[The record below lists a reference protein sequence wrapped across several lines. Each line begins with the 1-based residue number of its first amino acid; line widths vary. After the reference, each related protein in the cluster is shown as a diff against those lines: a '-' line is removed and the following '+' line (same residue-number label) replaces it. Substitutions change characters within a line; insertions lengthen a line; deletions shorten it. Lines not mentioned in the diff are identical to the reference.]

1 MSVTGFFLRNRYAVW
16 ALVVAIVLLGVGAYG
31 QIPVRLFPDTA
42 PPLVNIV
49 TVWPGATAGDVDRDL
64 SDVLETEFASLEG
77 VVTTSSTSQDNVSV
91 IQIEFQYDTDVR
103 LAAVDVQNAISRIAD
118 DLPEAAQLPRVYTF
132 STADRPIYTVGIA
145 ADDLLHAR
153 HLAKDVIA
161 PRIQGVKGV
170 AAVDIFGGRVP
181 TVFVDVDPQRA
192 EAHHLALP
200 MIAGAVQSNNASM
213 PAGRVRAE
221 KTETMLRVDQRRER
235 VEDIED
241 IPLQL
246 PDGSQLRLGTVA
258 DVHRGAEN
266 DDSWF
271 SINGK
276 RTIAVQVFR
285 SEDAN
290 TVEVVDMVRDAIAQL
305 QLEFPDLTFVEGEE
319 SASFTEQSV
328 SNLLANVWQA
338 LLFASIVLF
347 LFLGRMRAALVT
359 AFTMPLAFGLT
370 FAVMWKMGMEFNMVT
385 LSAVILAV
393 GMVVDNSVVVLESIV
408 RFRDKGASPLEAA
421 RDGTDQ
427 VLVPVFIGTMT
438 TLVVLIPLL
447 SLQGFVGKTFGPLA
461 MTLLIAFSSS
471 MVVALV
477 LVPIMSLLIKEGGRI
492 EAIAEIVTRPF
503 RLVMD
508 ALGSVYVRLLGFGLR
523 WRSLILIAALGTFV
537 AGIGGLRSLGM
548 DLLPRM
554 DGGAFTVSFETPSG
568 TSLSETTKVVKEI
581 EVLLKE
587 YPEVTLVQ
595 SQAGFEAGMKLSGS
609 GVMGPTQG
617 FLSIALTPRTE
628 RERSIWDIQDLLRVD
643 IDKIPGIVSVVVK
656 GVGNTAKPT
665 TLAPVVA
672 RITGPDPLV
681 LEKLGH
687 EVKQRITGVNALV
700 EPTLS
705 WRRDMRR
712 VLVRVDEQK
721 AAAYGQ
727 SSQSIAQQLAM
738 GTEGIAAGMWTPEQK
753 PTEPIKVRYVRSE
766 KPDVEQMLSWPIF
779 LASTG
784 EVLPL
789 RSMAHAET
797 TIEQG
802 LYSTVNLSPVLDVR
816 AGIGDR
822 PLNFVV
828 EDAEA
833 AIVGMKVPQGYQV
846 SIDGENKDLDESKS
860 AILGALTISILA
872 VYLLLVAQFR
882 SWVHPITVM
891 MAVPLSISGVA
902 AALWIAGKPV
912 SMPVMVG
919 LVLLVGTV
927 VNNSILLLDVIAAQ
941 RREGVPRRE
950 AILEGVRARF
960 RPIMMTSLSTML
972 GMTPLAME
980 FALGSERFSPLA
992 TAVIGGLLVSTLLTM
1007 LVIPILYDFADSVRW
1022 PFGKGKAGGPAK
1034 AIVTTIALIAF
1045 ALPMSAQAQGT
1056 DAPTSL
1062 ADAWELT
1069 LKHPAATGAALRIDA
1084 ADATV
1089 KAAKRRSYPSAE
1101 VIGRVSQLSY
1111 VEPAVINLPLM
1122 LPDGSMADPVV
1133 LGESIEQQY
1142 SLGASLTQPLYTGGA
1157 LTAGRNAAAAGL
1169 KAARAGKKVTEAE
1182 LWFGLVQA
1190 WYGLAVAEEL
1200 VKIQETQLFSAKAR
1214 EASLGRL
1221 MAGGRA
1227 TELEVSSVSL
1237 KRAEAEQRVFEAK
1250 NSAASATSSLQAFL
1264 GQPITHA
1271 KVDVLALAR
1280 GVQAISVSVDGSP
1293 ALERALASA
1302 DAAKAKAEAAKSS
1315 LFPTLAFRLHGEYS
1329 NPNTRYFPVES
1340 EFNGSWDASLILNW
1354 KLDAGVTKS
1363 EARRAE
1369 LEASA
1374 ARAAAKALER
1384 QTLIEIG
1391 KAQASLDLGPSQL
1404 RVAAERVELA
1414 GRAVAATERA
1424 LAQGRATATQ
1434 VLEREAELGLARAAQ
1449 QRTALA
1455 TIIAAEKARSLGG
1468 KYGPG

>member
-16 ALVVAIVLLGVGAYG
+16 ALVVGIVILGVGAYG

-49 TVWPGATAGDVDRDL
+49 TAWPGATAGDVNRDL

-77 VVTTSSTSQDNVSV
+77 VATTSSTSQDNLSV
-91 IQIEFQYDTDVR
+91 IQVEFQYDTDVR

-118 DLPEAAQLPRVYTF
+118 DLPTTAQLPRVFTF

-145 ADDLLHAR
+145 AEDLLHAR
-153 HLAKDVIA
+153 HIAEDVIA
-161 PRIQGVKGV
+161 PRIQGVEGV

-200 MIAGAVQSNNASM
+200 MIAEAVQSNNASL

-235 VEDIED
+235 VEDLED

-290 TVEVVDMVRDAIAQL
+290 TVEVVSLVRDAVSQL
-305 QLEFPDLTFVEGEE
+305 QQEFPDLTFVEGEE
-319 SASFTEQSV
+319 SASFTELSV
-328 SNLLANVWQA
+328 SNLLSNVWEA

-393 GMVVDNSVVVLESIV
+393 GMVVDDSVVVLESII

-427 VLVPVFIGTMT
+427 VLVPVFIGTVT

-471 MVVALV
+471 IVVSLV
-477 LVPIMSLLIKEGGRI
+477 LVPIMSLLVKEGGRI
-492 EAIAEIVTRPF
+492 EKVSEIVTRPF

-508 ALGSVYVRLLGFGLR
+508 ALGRVYVRLLGFGLR
-523 WRSLILIAALGTFV
+523 WRSVILIAALATFV

-581 EVLLKE
+581 EVLLNE

-595 SQAGFEAGMKLSGS
+595 SQAGFEPGMKLSGS

-628 RERSIWDIQDLLRVD
+628 RERTIWDIQDDLRAD

-672 RITGPDPLV
+672 RVTGPDPLV
-681 LEKLGH
+681 LESLGK
-687 EVKQRITGVNALV
+687 EVKQRISGVNALV
-700 EPTLS
+700 EPTFS
-705 WRRDMRR
+705 WRRDMQR

-727 SSQSIAQQLAM
+727 SSQSIARQLAM
-738 GTEGIAAGMWTPEQK
+738 GTEGIAAGTWTPEQK
-753 PTEPIKVRYVRSE
+753 PAEPIEVRYVRSDN
-766 KPDVEQMLSWPIF
+766 PGVEQMLSWPIF
-779 LASTG
+779 LPTG

-789 RSMAHAET
+789 RSIAYAET
-797 TIEQG
+797 TMEQG
-802 LYSTVNLSPVLDVR
+802 LYSTVDLSPVLDVR

-822 PLNFVV
+822 PLNFIVA
-828 EDAEA
+828 DAEA
-833 AIVGMKVPQGYQV
+833 AIADMKVPQGYQV
-846 SIDGENKDLDESKS
+846 SIDGENKDLDESKA

-927 VNNSILLLDVIAAQ
+927 VNNSILLVDVIRAQ
-941 RREGVPRRE
+941 RLAGVPRRE

-960 RPIMMTSLSTML
+960 RPIMMTSLSTIL

-980 FALGSERFSPLA
+980 LALGSERFSPLA

-1007 LVIPILYDFADSVRW
+1007 LVIPILYDLADSFRW
-1022 PFGKGKAGGPAK
+1022 PFGKGKAGPAK
-1034 AIVTTIALIAF
+1034 AIATTIALIAF
-1045 ALPMSAQAQGT
+1045 ALPVTAAQAQESNET
-1056 DAPTSL
+1056 TSL
-1062 ADAWELT
+1062 TDAWELT
-1069 LKHPAATGAALRIDA
+1069 LRHPAATGAALHIDA
-1084 ADATV
+1084 ANATV

-1101 VIGRVSQLSY
+1101 VTGRVSQLSY

-1169 KAARAGKKVTEAE
+1169 RAAKAGKKATEAE

-1190 WYGLAVAEEL
+1190 WYGLVVAEEL

-1221 MAGGRA
+1221 MAQGRA

-1250 NSAASATSSLQAFL
+1250 SGVASAAASLQAFL
-1264 GQPITHA
+1264 GRPITHG
-1271 KVDVLALAR
+1271 KVDVLALAN
-1280 GVQAISVSVDGSP
+1280 GLQAISVSVNGSP
-1293 ALERALASA
+1293 ALERALAGA
-1302 DAAKAKAEAAKSS
+1302 DAAKAKAEAAKGS
-1315 LFPTLAFRLHGEYS
+1315 LLPTLAFRLHGEYS

-1374 ARAAAKALER
+1374 ARAGAKALER

-1424 LAQGRATATQ
+1424 LAQGRATATA

-1455 TIIAAEKARSLGG
+1455 TILAAEKARTLGG
-1468 KYGPG
+1468 NYGPG